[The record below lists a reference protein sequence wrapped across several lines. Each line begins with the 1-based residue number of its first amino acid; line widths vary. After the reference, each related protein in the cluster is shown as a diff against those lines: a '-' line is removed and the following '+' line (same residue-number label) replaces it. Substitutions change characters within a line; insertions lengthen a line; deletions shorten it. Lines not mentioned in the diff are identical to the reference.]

1 MQDAAV
7 AVGGLSALQHAH
19 RALAFL
25 SSAASDIAFSDTTKE
40 RTFATLVSALEGLM
54 PARDA
59 SLERDTPPH
68 QTQPAAFDAD
78 FPHLPHQTLS
88 RPAHLPARPPAPM
101 PAVAEHAQPATI
113 RPATASPDLETH
125 DKLASQ
131 MVISVSSLSQPER
144 ESYNVPDATLTHL
157 VQGALGSIQA
167 VLKSARRLRL
177 SGDLLL
183 TFSSAAYAATA
194 SSTSSTWLRRL
205 HPSLSVGAPL
215 RSHGIV
221 FHAVPSGLNEVY
233 PGGAVESLAE
243 CEVVEESMTEGDAFY
258 RFLTVQTANKRYR
271 AHTGT
276 ALRVPL

>member
-7 AVGGLSALQHAH
+7 AVGGLSALQRAH

-25 SSAASDIAFSDTTKE
+25 SSAASDIAFADTTKE

-54 PARDA
+54 PAQDA

-113 RPATASPDLETH
+113 RPAAASPDLETH

-167 VLKSARRLRL
+167 VPKSARL
-177 SGDLLL
+177 SV
-183 TFSSAAYAATA
+183 SPA
-194 SSTSSTWLRRL
+194 TSSSRSALTPTPPPPPPRRRL
-205 HPSLSVGAPL
+205 GYVAFTPPSLSVRRCGPTASSSMPSPPASTRFTSEEQSRVW
-215 RSHGIV
+215 RSARLWRCGNSAAGRRERV
-221 FHAVPSGLNEVY
+221 
-233 PGGAVESLAE
+233 
-243 CEVVEESMTEGDAFY
+243 
-258 RFLTVQTANKRYR
+258 R
-271 AHTGT
+271 AQ
-276 ALRVPL
+276 